1 MQYVVLRCG
10 RPGAG
15 DGYGGVQRPGHDHGP
30 EWRTLKW
37 VTPVQYLR
45 GHDSRLFTL
54 PVASQAATSLT
65 PPPAW
70 SPDGVVGCHALPLL
84 RSYVKIHS
92 FYDL

>member
-1 MQYVVLRCG
+1 MAVSSG
-10 RPGAG
+10 RVTIMGLSG
-15 DGYGGVQRPGHDHGP
+15 
-30 EWRTLKW
+30 RTLEW

-54 PVASQAATSLT
+54 SVASQAATSLP

-70 SPDGVVGCHALPLL
+70 SPRWRGRLHALPLF